1 MDIRGRRIYSGNH
14 IIVYSK
20 LTYKLYRLWNCVIRE
35 TLSIEDVVINIVL
48 FKLKGS

>member
-1 MDIRGRRIYSGNH
+1 MDVRGKRIYSGNH

-20 LTYKLYRLWNCVIRE
+20 LACKVNRLWNCVNRE
-35 TLSIEDVVINIVL
+35 TLSIEDVINIVL